1 MFKSIFIFK
10 RLFNTTRVKKSESY
24 SVNLHDGFP
33 GKSMKNVPNIRLFS
47 RIYTKKIHLSYFTFD
62 SVIRT
67 AYTYNSI
74 KKNNRF
80 RFVFN
85 SNINQKYIGK
95 VLVHEHSW
103 TFMNFYERLDHGY
116 SWTFMNIHEKFS
128 TNIHVLSWTK
138 KNLCWFQIHV
148 VYLYF
153 YQARDFSQLSLWYL
167 QN

>member
-1 MFKSIFIFK
+1 MCKLWSFIQK
-10 RLFNTTRVKKSESY
+10 NLFIV
-24 SVNLHDGFP
+24 
-33 GKSMKNVPNIRLFS
+33 LFRQFTWWFS
-47 RIYTKKIHLSYFTFD
+47 GKIHEKCPEYSAIFTNIHEENTSFLFH
-62 SVIRT
+62 IWLG
-67 AYTYNSI
+67 YTNCLHVQFN

-103 TFMNFYERLDHGY
+103 TFMNFYERLGHGY

-148 VYLYF
+148 VCLYF
-153 YQARDFSQLSLWYL
+153 YQARDYSQLSLWL
-167 QN
+167 SIH